1 MYNIRKMF
9 CISKS
14 LFFLDAYIYIK
25 ENNLKKDTKTMKNL
39 LSENMLR
46 FGTKNL
52 SEGQKRKLVLESVME
67 TIKEH
72 GLHNEVKR
80 RLSEYGSGS
89 GSIKGPKEINRLET
103 PNLTAMKKT
112 NPYLINYSTTL
123 GKQFVQA
130 AEGGMTT
137 AGTND
142 TLMKSTLDSLEKY
155 GLSIQKNYPDRATYL
170 LSAVFGQIDAT
181 IKANSTTGYTTLAGL
196 CKGELSGGSLINA
209 SKKLSSASAQ
219 NYDVSVN
226 YQGWDGLLNM
236 FGL

>member
-1 MYNIRKMF
+1 MN
-9 CISKS
+9 
-14 LFFLDAYIYIK
+14 
-25 ENNLKKDTKTMKNL
+25 KNL

-80 RLSEYGSGS
+80 RLNEYGGGS
-89 GSIKGPKEINRLET
+89 GSISGPIASDSFET
-103 PNLTAMKKT
+103 PSLATMKKT
-112 NPYLINYSTTL
+112 NPSLISTATQL
-123 GKQFVQA
+123 GKKFVQA

-142 TLMKSTLDSLEKY
+142 KLMSETLTSLETY
-155 GLSIQKNYPDRATYL
+155 CLGLIKNYPDRYL
-170 LSAVFGQIDAT
+170 QLLAGVFGQIDAT
-181 IKANSTTGYTTLAGL
+181 IAANSTTGYKTLSSL
-196 CKGELSGGSLINA
+196 LKGELSGSYMINA
-209 SKKLSSASAQ
+209 SKKLQRASDGK
-219 NYDVSVN
+219 YTIGVN

-236 FGL
+236 FGY